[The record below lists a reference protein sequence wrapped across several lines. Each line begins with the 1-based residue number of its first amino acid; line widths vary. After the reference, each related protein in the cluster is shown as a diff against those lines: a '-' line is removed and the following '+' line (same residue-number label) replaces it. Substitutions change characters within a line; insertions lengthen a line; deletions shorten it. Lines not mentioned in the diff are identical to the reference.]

1 MVRSSGHTPGAICFI
16 LLRTIRVGWLVFH
29 FVLLRDDVKY
39 FLVTEVGCACCS
51 ALPSFPLSLLH
62 GETLVF
68 KLWLISPCNNPK
80 PVHTVVCV
88 PVVRCILGGTP
99 TGWAG
104 GRRAHR
110 KAQILKV
117 LFVGRRKK
125 VSGRRKTQS
134 RSSVKSRSSGTG
146 AKRRQSRVKKRK
158 GRKSKVALEGSVPTV
173 RVSSLVQPGGGMHR
187 KSLLV
192 LY

>member
-1 MVRSSGHTPGAICFI
+1 MDVHVSLHCLPSLSRSSVGKHCFFNYG
-16 LLRTIRVGWLVFH
+16 L
-29 FVLLRDDVKY
+29 
-39 FLVTEVGCACCS
+39 FL
-51 ALPSFPLSLLH
+51 
-62 GETLVF
+62 
-68 KLWLISPCNNPK
+68 PK

-88 PVVRCILGGTP
+88 PVVWCILGGTP

-110 KAQILKV
+110 KAQTLKV

-146 AKRRQSRVKKRK
+146 SKRRQGRVKKRK
-158 GRKSKVALEGSVPTV
+158 GKKSKVALEGSVPTA
-173 RVSSLVQPGGGMHR
+173 RVSSLVQLGGGMHR